1 MQLSQKEQT
10 FSQFISIFLKSSLNF
25 ENFQKKM
32 TLKADVFLRLRTAKN
47 VVRSMSKMSGFRGS
61 FEKQDGKRTQS
72 LLMFK

>member
-32 TLKADVFLRLRTAKN
+32 ILKADVFLRLRTAKN